1 MKSGRPTSRRDRRK
15 VSRRERQRHEGPDK
29 TLLITLGVFVVVA
42 LVILVLIAVALQ
54 PG

>member
-15 VSRRERQRHEGPDK
+15 TSRRARQRHEGPDR
-29 TLLITLGVFVVVA
+29 TLLITLGIFVAVS
-42 LVILVLIAVALQ
+42 LVLLVLIAFALQ

>member
-15 VSRRERQRHEGPDK
+15 LSRRERQRHEGPDK
-29 TLLITLGVFVVVA
+29 TLLITLGIFAAVA
-42 LVILVLIAVALQ
+42 LVLLVLIAVALQ